1 MKTKRLGNSISFVCC
16 WVWGEIFSS
25 RLKSFNSCV
34 PRFSFFFFKSRFF
47 TSLLLRFSGE
57 VDVLSQ
63 VVWAVKCNLLSVA
76 SSNMYSTHNISP
88 LSLFRLLS
96 ALLLPLFSATQWN
109 LRLNFHSNEITINY
123 IGCPTKW
130 GVRRVLASLYKRP
143 KMYWLLLPKNNT
155 LLAAAAAAAKLQTFA
170 DAAGLFISPFPNDPR
185 SKAKC

>member
-16 WVWGEIFSS
+16 WVLGGNFFLSVKK
-25 RLKSFNSCV
+25 LQLLCPPFFV
-34 PRFSFFFFKSRFF
+34 FFFFKSRFF

-109 LRLNFHSNEITINY
+109 FRLNFHSNEITINY
-123 IGCPTKW
+123 PGCPTK
-130 GVRRVLASLYKRP
+130 RASGGY
-143 KMYWLLLPKNNT
+143 LLR
-155 LLAAAAAAAKLQTFA
+155 
-170 DAAGLFISPFPNDPR
+170 FISVL
-185 SKAKC
+185 KCTDCFCPKIIHC

>member
-1 MKTKRLGNSISFVCC
+1 MRISLANDSTREQTWRQKDLEIQSLLSAVGF
-16 WVWGEIFSS
+16 WGEIFSS

-88 LSLFRLLS
+88 LSLSRLLS
-96 ALLLPLFSATQWN
+96 ALLLTLFSATQWN

-130 GVRRVLASLYKRP
+130 GVRRVLASL
-143 KMYWLLLPKNNT
+143 
-155 LLAAAAAAAKLQTFA
+155 
-170 DAAGLFISPFPNDPR
+170 
-185 SKAKC
+185 

>member
-1 MKTKRLGNSISFVCC
+1 MRISLANDSTREQTWRQKDLEIQSLLSAVGF
-16 WVWGEIFSS
+16 WGEIFSS

-88 LSLFRLLS
+88 LSLSLACS
-96 ALLLPLFSATQWN
+96 PLFYSLSFQLHSGIFAWIFTQ
-109 LRLNFHSNEITINY
+109 
-123 IGCPTKW
+123 
-130 GVRRVLASLYKRP
+130 
-143 KMYWLLLPKNNT
+143 M
-155 LLAAAAAAAKLQTFA
+155 KLQSITL
-170 DAAGLFISPFPNDPR
+170 DAPQSGASGGYLLR
-185 SKAKC
+185 SKSVLKCTDCFCPKIIHC